1 MLSQQDLIE
10 IISKGESPYIEFKEE
25 KIKPNDLAG
34 EIVSFANMEGG
45 TIIIGVSDEGIIK
58 GVSIEDIEE
67 KIMNICRNNCIPN
80 IIPIYKEIVVDNAKV
95 VVLTIPKG
103 VNKPYYTVD
112 NKYYVRVGTT
122 KRIASREELMRLFQ
136 ASGAVDFDIS
146 SVEGTTKKDLNMDLI
161 RDYFLKYNMF
171 DLYEETDEAVDRI
184 LVNADILREGANTKE
199 CTVGGL
205 LIFGKKV
212 EERLPQNGISFAHFR
227 GNDITEELIDKK
239 QIVGNLPDIVEQALV
254 VIKNNI
260 KTPSTIVGAVR
271 EEKEIYPA
279 VVLREALV
287 NAVVHR
293 NYSIIGS
300 KIRVLMFSDRIEFHS
315 PGKLPNTVTIDK
327 MKIGVSYS
335 RNPFL
340 VKYMENLRYI
350 DQLGRGIPMIIKNMK
365 NLGAREPELKEIGEE
380 FVLTIY
386 RPD

>member
-10 IISKGESPYIEFKEE
+10 IIGKGESSYIEFKEE

-45 TIIIGVSDEGIIK
+45 TIK
-58 GVSIEDIEE
+58 GLSI
-67 KIMNICRNNCIPN
+67 
-80 IIPIYKEIVVDNAKV
+80 
-95 VVLTIPKG
+95 
-103 VNKPYYTVD
+103 
-112 NKYYVRVGTT
+112 
-122 KRIASREELMRLFQ
+122 EELMRLFQ
-136 ASGAVDFDIS
+136 ASGTVHFDIS
-146 SVEGTTKKDLNMDLI
+146 PVEGTTKKDLNIDLI
-161 RDYFLKYNMF
+161 REYFLKYNMF
-171 DLYEETDEAVDRI
+171 DLYEETEESVDRI
-184 LVNADILREGANTKE
+184 LVNADILREETSAKE

-205 LIFGKKV
+205 LIFGRRV
-212 EERLPQNGISFAHFR
+212 ENRLPQNGISFAHFN
-227 GNDITEELIDKK
+227 GKKITEELIDKK

-287 NAVVHR
+287 NAVIHR

-365 NLGAREPELKEIGEE
+365 NLGAKEPELKEIGEE

-386 RPD
+386 RPE